1 MEYFNE
7 VWTNQGVRVEDLI
20 DECPPAMASSMTHL
34 LYGRVLSTVPPFRG
48 LSTEVRF
55 VRASRSID
63 DSPSLPSAKDAS
75 ILTLHGYNMMCVCVP
90 VCVAFVVP

>member
-55 VRASRSID
+55 VRASSALRGVSTT
-63 DSPSLPSAKDAS
+63 PLPFC
-75 ILTLHGYNMMCVCVP
+75 L
-90 VCVAFVVP
+90 